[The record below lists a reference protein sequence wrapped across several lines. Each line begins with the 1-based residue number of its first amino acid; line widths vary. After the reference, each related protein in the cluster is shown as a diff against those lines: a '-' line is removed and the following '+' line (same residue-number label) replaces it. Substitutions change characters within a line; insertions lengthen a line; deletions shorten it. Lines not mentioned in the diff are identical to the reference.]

1 MNFFKQFI
9 AYSLLGTTLL
19 ILSIIFGML
28 IESQLVDS
36 VSEEPLTTALLTIT
50 KMVVYLI
57 IIVGSIKKVKSLTG
71 AN

>member
-1 MNFFKQFI
+1 
-9 AYSLLGTTLL
+9 
-19 ILSIIFGML
+19 ML

-36 VSEEPLTTALLTIT
+36 VSEEPLTIALLTIT

>member
-1 MNFFKQFI
+1 
-9 AYSLLGTTLL
+9 
-19 ILSIIFGML
+19 ML

>member
-9 AYSLLGTTLL
+9 AYSLLGKTLL